1 VILGQSHTDPCFQ
14 QGYVERYR
22 QGRISAITDL
32 EKADIQPCV
41 EFLQHFA
48 VKANLV
54 VPILPREELWGLLIA
69 HQCATR
75 QWTSFELELLQHL
88 ANQMGIALN
97 QAHSLEQE
105 IRQRQE
111 LRAMSTALE
120 SAVHPQLDT
129 QGRYIIVNQ
138 AYASMLSYQP
148 ENDWAGM
155 ACDRPP

>member
-1 VILGQSHTDPCFQ
+1 
-14 QGYVERYR
+14 
-22 QGRISAITDL
+22 
-32 EKADIQPCV
+32 
-41 EFLQHFA
+41 

-69 HQCATR
+69 HQCATPR

-111 LRAMSTALE
+111 LRA
-120 SAVHPQLDT
+120 
-129 QGRYIIVNQ
+129 
-138 AYASMLSYQP
+138 
-148 ENDWAGM
+148 
-155 ACDRPP
+155 